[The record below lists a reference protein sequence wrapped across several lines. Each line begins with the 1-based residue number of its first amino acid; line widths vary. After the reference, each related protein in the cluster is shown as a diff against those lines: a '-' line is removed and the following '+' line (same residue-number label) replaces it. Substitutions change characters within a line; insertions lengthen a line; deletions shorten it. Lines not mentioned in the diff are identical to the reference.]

1 MQPSVLQIH
10 QPARPGGGRR
20 RLPASSAVGVY
31 WCFLLFAFSS
41 SWLFL
46 RFVFA
51 SFGSFIE
58 LRSSFVFIIS
68 HASLSLCSWN
78 CRRFPGPANGCSR
91 PSSAHGRLVSRFMVH
106 VFATRIKEI
115 PRWGLLGFLHPR
127 RQFSAFARSSIFSGS
142 FRIRRVRVFCIFSWF
157 TLGSFLAAWG
167 DFSRLSHGF
176 EVVGSTRKQLS
187 AMTSQVPVM
196 ASERL
201 ARKAASPSARR

>member
-1 MQPSVLQIH
+1 MAAPFPLAEIH

-20 RLPASSAVGVY
+20 LLPASSAVGVY

-91 PSSAHGRLVSRFMVH
+91 PSSAHGRLVSRFMLQE
-106 VFATRIKEI
+106 KM
-115 PRWGLLGFLHPR
+115 LGFGRFCEYVAVP
-127 RQFSAFARSSIFSGS
+127 FPDIFGHVRGVYAGIAGHGS
-142 FRIRRVRVFCIFSWF
+142 N
-157 TLGSFLAAWG
+157 AAG
-167 DFSRLSHGF
+167 G
-176 EVVGSTRKQLS
+176 Q
-187 AMTSQVPVM
+187 
-196 ASERL
+196 
-201 ARKAASPSARR
+201 

>member
-20 RLPASSAVGVY
+20 LLPASSAVGVY

-91 PSSAHGRLVSRFMVH
+91 PSSAHGRLVSRFMLH
-106 VFATRIKEI
+106 VFAARGKRNFSLVFIVVQASR
-115 PRWGLLGFLHPR
+115 PSFLHFLGVRSEFVSR
-127 RQFSAFARSSIFSGS
+127 RFG
-142 FRIRRVRVFCIFSWF
+142 
-157 TLGSFLAAWG
+157 
-167 DFSRLSHGF
+167 
-176 EVVGSTRKQLS
+176 
-187 AMTSQVPVM
+187 
-196 ASERL
+196 
-201 ARKAASPSARR
+201 